1 MDTTLMVGE
10 SCSYLIL
17 GHGRSR
23 TALVLQ
29 YRAAIVHAVLHSLDN
44 IASLYANFKK
54 SLFLLHLFD
63 CPHEC
68 RIFKVLSEEIKVN
81 YDSRKT
87 QDCLAPPEI
96 KFKMNDLD

>member
-44 IASLYANFKK
+44 IISLHANFKK
-54 SLFLLHLFD
+54 IHYSSYISLTVEILKYYLKRLR
-63 CPHEC
+63 PITIAANHEIV
-68 RIFKVLSEEIKVN
+68 RP
-81 YDSRKT
+81 T
-87 QDCLAPPEI
+87 
-96 KFKMNDLD
+96 